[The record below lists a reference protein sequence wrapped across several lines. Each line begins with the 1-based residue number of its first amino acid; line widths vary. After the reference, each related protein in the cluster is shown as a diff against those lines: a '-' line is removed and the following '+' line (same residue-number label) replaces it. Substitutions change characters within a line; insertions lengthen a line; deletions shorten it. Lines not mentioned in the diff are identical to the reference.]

1 LQARYREKEEPLI
14 PPLFVTMISAALFAH
29 WQEELRVLAQAVV
42 AIVLGGALG
51 WERQLAGK
59 YAGLRTHILVCLAS
73 MLFVRLGEM
82 LIVDASEYSH
92 PDQVRSDPAHLIAA
106 LATGISFIGAG
117 TIFRD
122 PSNEK
127 ARGLT
132 TAASLLATAA
142 IGVAVALDRYIIAV
156 GIVLLCLFVLHT
168 LRRLDARLEPH
179 KNEKDFP

>member
-1 LQARYREKEEPLI
+1 MFA
-14 PPLFVTMISAALFAH
+14 AALFSH
-29 WQEELRVLAQAVV
+29 WHEELRVLLQALV

-51 WERQLAGK
+51 WERQMAGK
-59 YAGLRTHILVCLAS
+59 YAGLRTQMLVCLAS

-122 PSNEK
+122 ASQEK
-127 ARGLT
+127 ATGLT
-132 TAASLLATAA
+132 TAASLLTTAA
-142 IGVAVALDRYIIAV
+142 IGVAVALEMRSEERRV
-156 GIVLLCLFVLHT
+156 GKECRSRWAAEH
-168 LRRLDARLEPH
+168 
-179 KNEKDFP
+179 